1 MRRLLLGSY
10 ILFITHAISSS
21 LIIILLTW
29 PLQKLLQRWLI
40 LIHIAFLLY
49 HYLLLIM
56 LILSICT
63 RAKPT
68 DVLSASLVSVWLVR
82 LIFVGVLSRRAL
94 RRVIASQF
102 GFVNLHGIIIKRFL
116 IRISF
121 SFCPIVLIHCTVI
134 IAPIKLWL
142 TSLPISIPRCQWV
155 LSEFVVILVDV
166 VSLVPVLEVVIR
178 GWLLL

>member
-21 LIIILLTW
+21 LIIILLTG
-29 PLQKLLQRWLI
+29 PLQKLLQRRLI

-134 IAPIKLWL
+134 IAIKLWL
-142 TSLPISIPRCQWV
+142 TSLPISIPGCQWV